1 MMRKVEI
8 LPNEWEKI
16 QEEVQALD
24 DAKEEISEI
33 GRIANEQ
40 GSETFGHD
48 NPLLENKK
56 EQSEILSGKTGYT
69 HANTELPDHQ
79 GRRYSSEKARGW
91 IFRSG
96 FYSNC
101 KSKRS
106 KKRITTYSHR
116 LSTRKESRILR
127 KILYGN

>member
-1 MMRKVEI
+1 MAMMRKVEI

-56 EQSEILSGKTGYT
+56 EQSEILSGRVLAKQDT
-69 HANTELPDHQ
+69 LMQ
-79 GRRYSSEKARGW
+79 
-91 IFRSG
+91 IQ
-96 FYSNC
+96 NC
-101 KSKRS
+101 L
-106 KKRITTYSHR
+106 II
-116 LSTRKESRILR
+116 KEEDIALR
-127 KILYGN
+127 KQEAGYLGLGSIVTVNLNGAKKELQLILTGLVQGKKVEF